1 MEEKTGKFLIGQQ
14 NNSGQVSY
22 SYDDNRKEGPGSVS
36 KMFSQDPSNSMDKI
50 LRPGEV
56 NITVGARPVLNYSI
70 QTGEEFALEFM
81 WERVNP
87 RQQHY
92 IPNSS
97 LGANSETTSGDLHGV
112 FRASH
117 AGSERHLDTSL
128 FPSVEKGKIQDA
140 VNDDSQIEEKSIR
153 EPFQSIIRAS
163 SNNKSVHRLHSHSSL
178 GSCGGPSKLLKLLC
192 SFGGKIL
199 PRPSDRKLR
208 YVGGE
213 TRILRISKDISWD
226 ELKQKTSAIYNGPH
240 SIKYQLPGE
249 DLDALVSVS
258 SDEDLQNMMEEYN
271 VLDDG
276 GSQKL
281 RMFLI
286 SNDDLDDSQLGL
298 EALEGDSDIQ
308 YVVAVNGMDFGS
320 RRNSIGLDSHLGNNL
335 DELLGLNVERRSGQI
350 AASLP
355 SGGTAHREVAST
367 LPNQSSQIEIP
378 SSSRAFEANSLGY
391 QVQTISEQPEW
402 HSSRASNQVDILP
415 TKDEKII
422 VPSSVRFQYD
432 YGSHHPLNHR
442 PVAEKLVSNPIL
454 GQMVPHENVDQSYGS
469 LNAKVPGVSGL
480 ELKLESKTVVQKKIE
495 SHKDHSPRRDNE
507 SSIRKACDSTKLQP
521 LDDGKAISSHPYDV
535 SSLNNTKLEA
545 SAISAT
551 TDKGTLVL
559 PKRVSE
565 KNHEDVR
572 DHVPPNIAQDEK
584 MNKLDIVDH
593 AYTSGAATMPL
604 HSDSDVY
611 TEDISYE
618 TDIIPQRLFCSERV
632 HREQAGLSRLS
643 KSNNSSGPK
652 LLMTHSRSDVSQHIS
667 ESVDTLT
674 DWDMTAN
681 LEKFN
686 AAKSIYVG
694 SGDTEE
700 KLKESQKLTDDAAVI
715 SAMASSVCDKNEPSH
730 KAELDA
736 VVAPIAVTSGSSF
749 PMKNQG
755 TSEYPHS
762 ESARTS
768 MEFNHNKMNEK
779 ANEAKFMGRGEIPFA
794 AAFQSKP
801 RVVAASP
808 EHGDILID
816 INDRFPHDFLSD
828 IFSKAIIE
836 ESSAGVTPLHG
847 DAAGLSVNLSNH
859 EPKDWSFFQ
868 NFAQDDSRRDVSLMD
883 QDHLTFSPSQAKF
896 GEDVPIDYGYPPFEA
911 DAVTAVHAHSRTNL
925 DAEIQRPLSPPVRH
939 DTMHLHSDYDI
950 SQNVQNL
957 QFDRPMNSRT
967 AVPDYEDAKKAAQPT
982 GFPLVD
988 FSVGEF
994 DPSALQIIK
1003 NRDLEELRELGSGT
1017 YGTVYHGK
1025 WRGSDVAIKR
1035 IKKSCF
1041 IGRSSEQERLS
1052 AEFWHE
1058 AGILSKL
1065 HHPNVVAFYGV
1076 VQDGPGGTLATVTE
1090 YMVNGSLRHALI
1102 SKDRHLDRRKRL
1114 IIAMDAAFG
1123 MEYLHSRNIVH
1134 FDLKCDNLL
1143 VNLKD
1148 PSRPI
1153 CKVGDFG
1160 LSKIKRNTL
1169 VTGGVRGTLPWMAPE
1184 LLNGSSSKVSEKVD
1198 VFSFGIVLWE
1208 ILTGEEPYANMHYGA
1223 IIGGIVNNTLR
1234 PPVPT
1239 TCDPE
1244 WRLLMEQCW
1253 APDPLARPSFTEIA
1267 GRLRTMSAACST
1279 KPQGFTAQ
1287 NQLSK

>member
-22 SYDDNRKEGPGSVS
+22 SYDDNRKDGPGSVS

-81 WERVNP
+81 WERVTPGNIIF
-87 RQQHY
+87 QILLLELIVKLH
-92 IPNSS
+92 
-97 LGANSETTSGDLHGV
+97 LGIYM
-112 FRASH
+112 
-117 AGSERHLDTSL
+117 
-128 FPSVEKGKIQDA
+128 GKIQDA
-140 VNDDSQIEEKSIR
+140 VNDGSQIEEKSIC
-153 EPFQSIIRAS
+153 EPLQSIIRAS

-226 ELKQKTSAIYNGPH
+226 ELKQKTSAIYNEPH

-298 EALEGDSDIQ
+298 EGLEGDSDIQ

-454 GQMVPHENVDQSYGS
+454 GQTVPHEALNVDQSYGS

-507 SSIRKACDSTKLQP
+507 SSIRKVCDSTKLQP

-535 SSLNNTKLEA
+535 SSLNNMKLEA

-618 TDIIPQRLFCSERV
+618 PDIIPQRLFCSERV
-632 HREQAGLSRLS
+632 HREQAGLCRLS

-667 ESVDTLT
+667 ESVDTSP

-755 TSEYPHS
+755 TSEYPHN
-762 ESARTS
+762 ESPRTS

-925 DAEIQRPLSPPVRH
+925 DAEIQRPLSPPVRP

-950 SQNVQNL
+950 SQNVENL

-1017 YGTVYHGK
+1017 YGTVYH
-1025 WRGSDVAIKR
+1025 
-1035 IKKSCF
+1035 
-1041 IGRSSEQERLS
+1041 

-1153 CKVGDFG
+1153 CKKYIGYWWCP
-1160 LSKIKRNTL
+1160 
-1169 VTGGVRGTLPWMAPE
+1169 GTLPWMAPE

-1239 TCDPE
+1239 FCDPE

>member
-1 MEEKTGKFLIGQQ
+1 
-14 NNSGQVSY
+14 
-22 SYDDNRKEGPGSVS
+22 
-36 KMFSQDPSNSMDKI
+36 MDKI

-97 LGANSETTSGDLHGV
+97 LGANSETTSGDLH
-112 FRASH
+112 
-117 AGSERHLDTSL
+117 
-128 FPSVEKGKIQDA
+128 
-140 VNDDSQIEEKSIR
+140 EKSIR
-153 EPFQSIIRAS
+153 EPLQSIIRAS

-192 SFGGKIL
+192 SFGCKIL

-226 ELKQKTSAIYNGPH
+226 ELKQKTSAIYNEPH

-298 EALEGDSDIQ
+298 EDLEGDSDIQ

-355 SGGTAHREVAST
+355 SGGTAHQEVAST

-402 HSSRASNQVDILP
+402 HSSHQL
-415 TKDEKII
+415 
-422 VPSSVRFQYD
+422 Q
-432 YGSHHPLNHR
+432 
-442 PVAEKLVSNPIL
+442 KLVSNPIL
-454 GQMVPHENVDQSYGS
+454 GQIVPHENVDQSYGS
-469 LNAKVPGVSGL
+469 LNAKVLGVSGL

-535 SSLNNTKLEA
+535 SSLNNSKLEA

-559 PKRVSE
+559 PKKASE

-618 TDIIPQRLFCSERV
+618 PDIIPQRLFCSERV

-686 AAKSIYVG
+686 AAKSINVG

-755 TSEYPHS
+755 TSEYPHN

-883 QDHLTFSPSQAKF
+883 QDHLTFSPSQAKY

-925 DAEIQRPLSPPVRH
+925 DAEIQRPLSPPVRP

-967 AVPDYEDAKKAAQPT
+967 AVPDYQDAKKAAQPT

-1153 CKVGDFG
+1153 CKV
-1160 LSKIKRNTL
+1160 
-1169 VTGGVRGTLPWMAPE
+1169 
-1184 LLNGSSSKVSEKVD
+1184 D